1 MLLQLERFLYAM
13 SAFMTMSKAERD
25 LEEDLVTKLRD
36 LKYEYRPDIRDRA
49 TLEENFRQKF
59 EHLNRVTLTDGEF
72 QRLLD
77 EIVSPDVFTAARILR
92 ERSNF
97 TRDDGTPL
105 NYTLVNIRDWC
116 KNTFEVVNQL
126 RINTDNSHHR
136 YDVILLIN
144 GVPVVQIEL
153 KTLGISPRR
162 AMEQIVEYKN
172 DQGNGYTKT
181 ILCFLQLFIVS
192 NRDRTF
198 YFSNNNARHFSFNA
212 EERFLPV
219 YEFADVDNKKVVH
232 LDSFAETFLAKC
244 TLGQTISRYMV
255 LVASE
260 QKLLM
265 MRPYQVYAVKA
276 IVDSIAQDFGNGYIW
291 HTTGSGKTLT
301 SFKAS
306 TLLKDNPD
314 IEKCLFVVDRKDLD
328 RQTRDEFNKFQ
339 EGCVEENTN
348 TASLV
353 RRLLSDDYSDKVI
366 VCTIQKLGLA
376 LDENSKRNRQQRKG
390 GKKSFKEQLEP
401 LRDKRIAF
409 IFDECH
415 RSQFGENHRAIK
427 EFFPHAQLFGFT
439 GTPIFDQN
447 AAQQKIEGTQASMK
461 TTEDLFQQRLHTY
474 TITHAIEDGNVLRF
488 HVDYFRPQGKTLPKP
503 GEPLAKRAVLEAIL
517 AKHDQATG
525 QRRFNALLA
534 TSSINDAIEYYDLFK
549 AMQAE
554 KLAADPGFRPLN
566 IACVFSPPA
575 QLAESPEAIKDIEQL
590 SEDLQQ
596 EREDNKVEPEKK
608 KEALKAILA
617 DYNAHYGTNHK
628 IGEFDLYY
636 QDVQKRIKDQQWPDA
651 DLKKAYPNQ
660 PHHKVDITIVVDML
674 LTGFDSKFLN
684 TLYVDKNL
692 KHHGLIQA
700 FSRTNRVLNATKPYG
715 NILDFRQQQAAVDAA
730 IALFSGEAAAEKAR
744 EIWLV
749 DKAPVVIQKLETAVH
764 RLDAFM
770 KSQGL
775 DCAPEAVPNLK
786 GDAARAAFIEHFKEV
801 QRLKTQLDQYTDL
814 TDENRGDI
822 EQVLPRDNLLGF
834 RGAYLE
840 TAQRLR
846 AQQGNGQDQGD
857 GTPSQEADQLDFE
870 FVLFASAVI
879 DYDYIMGLIARY
891 SDATPGKQKMS
902 REELIGLIQSDAK
915 FMDEREDIAAY
926 INTLKAGEG
935 LSEKA
940 IRDGYSRFKAE
951 KNAAELADIAGKHG
965 LTTEALQGFVDTILQ
980 RMIFDGERLTD
991 LMEPLGLNWKM
1002 RRVKELDLMAD
1013 LMPLL
1018 LKRAGGREISGLS
1031 AYEQ

>member
-1 MLLQLERFLYAM
+1 
-13 SAFMTMSKAERD
+13 MTATKTERD
-25 LEEDLVTKLRD
+25 LEEALVSKLKD
-36 LKYEYRPDIRDRA
+36 LKYECRPDIRDRA
-49 TLEENFRQKF
+49 TLERNFREKF
-59 EHLNRVTLTDGEF
+59 ESLNRVTLTDGEF
-72 QRLLD
+72 QRLID
-77 EIVSPDVFTAARILR
+77 EIVTPDVFTAARTLR
-92 ERSNF
+92 ERNSF
-97 TRDDGTPL
+97 IRDDGTPL

-116 KNTFEVVNQL
+116 KNSFEVVNQL
-126 RINTDNSHHR
+126 RVNTDNSHHR

-198 YFSNNNARHFSFNA
+198 YFANNNARHFAFNA

-232 LDSFAETFLAKC
+232 LDSFAETFLVKC

-276 IVDSIAQDFGNGYIW
+276 IVDSIAQDCGNGYVW

-328 RQTRDEFNKFQ
+328 RQTREEFNKFQ

-353 RRLLSDDYSDKVI
+353 RRLVSDDYADKVI

-376 LDENSKRNRQQRKG
+376 LDENSKRNKQQKKD

-427 EFFPHAQLFGFT
+427 EFFPRAQLFGFT

-447 AAQQKIEGTQASMK
+447 AAQQKIEDTQASLK

-488 HVDYFRPQGKTLPKP
+488 HVDYFKPQGKTLPKP
-503 GEPLAKRAVLEAIL
+503 GEPLAKRAVIEAIL
-517 AKHDQATG
+517 SKHDQATG

-534 TSSINDAIEYYDLFK
+534 TSSINDAIEYHSHFK
-549 AMQAE
+549 TMQAE
-554 KLAADPGFRPLN
+554 KLAADPSFRPLN

-575 QLAESPEAIKDIEQL
+575 EGNPDVKQIQ
-590 SEDLQQ
+590 EDLPQ
-596 EREDNKVEPEKK
+596 EKEDNAVEPEKK

-617 DYNAHYGTNHK
+617 DYNTHYGTNHK

-636 QDVQKRIKDQQWPDA
+636 QDVQKRIKDQQWPNS
-651 DLKKAYPNQ
+651 DLRKAYPNL
-660 PHHKVDITIVVDML
+660 PRHKIDITIVVDML

-715 NILDFRQQQAAVDAA
+715 NILDFRQQQGAVDAA

-749 DKAPVVIQKLETAVH
+749 DKAPVVIQKLETAVQK
-764 RLDAFM
+764 LDAFM

-814 TDENRGDI
+814 TPENAAAI

-840 TAQRLR
+840 AAQRLR
-846 AQQGNGQDQGD
+846 AQQGKDAD
-857 GTPSQEADQLDFE
+857 KPSQDADQLDFE

-891 SDATPGKQKMS
+891 SEATPGKQKMS

-926 INTLKAGEG
+926 IATLKAGEG

-940 IRDGYSRFKAE
+940 IREGYSRFKAE
-951 KNAAELADIAGKHG
+951 KNAAELAGIAGKHG
-965 LTTEALQGFVDTILQ
+965 LAAEALHGFVDGILR
-980 RMIFDGERLTD
+980 RMIFDGEALTD
-991 LMEPLGLNWKM
+991 LMEPLGLNWKA

-1018 LKRAGGREISGLS
+1018 MKRAGGRDVSGLS
-1031 AYEQ
+1031 AYEH

>member
-1 MLLQLERFLYAM
+1 MIA
-13 SAFMTMSKAERD
+13 ATTMSKAERD
-25 LEEDLVTKLRD
+25 LEEGLIAKLRD

-49 TLEENFRQKF
+49 TLEENFRRKF
-59 EHLNRVTLTDGEF
+59 ERLNRVTLTDAEF
-72 QRLLD
+72 KRLLE
-77 EIVSPDVFTAARILR
+77 EIVTPDVFTAARILR
-92 ERSNF
+92 ERNNF

-105 NYTLVNIRDWC
+105 NYTLVNIKDWC
-116 KNTFEVVNQL
+116 KNSFEVVNQL

-136 YDVILLIN
+136 YDVVLLIN

-172 DQGNGYTKT
+172 DPGNGYTKT

-198 YFSNNNARHFSFNA
+198 YFANNNARHFSFNS

-219 YEFADVDNKKVVH
+219 YEFADVDNRKVVH
-232 LDSFAETFLAKC
+232 LDSFAETFLVKC

-276 IVDSIAQDFGNGYIW
+276 IVDSIAQDCGNGYIW

-328 RQTRDEFNKFQ
+328 RQTREEFNKFQ

-353 RRLLSDDYSDKVI
+353 RRLLSDDYADKVI

-376 LDENSKRNRQQRKG
+376 LDENSKRNKHQKKD

-401 LRDKRIAF
+401 LRDKRIAL

-415 RSQFGENHRAIK
+415 RSQFGENHKAIK
-427 EFFPHAQLFGFT
+427 EFFPRAQLFGFT
-439 GTPIFDQN
+439 GTPIFVKN
-447 AAQQKIEGTQASMK
+447 AAQQKIEDNQASMR

-488 HVDYFRPQGKTLPKP
+488 HVDYFKPQGKTLPKP
-503 GEPLAKRAVLEAIL
+503 GEPLAKKAVIDAIL

-525 QRRFNALLA
+525 QRRFNAILA
-534 TSSINDAIEYYDLFK
+534 TSSINDAIEYHSLFK
-549 AMQAE
+549 TIQAE
-554 KLAADPGFRPLN
+554 RQATDPSFQPLN

-575 QLAESPEAIKDIEQL
+575 EGNADVKQIQ
-590 SEDLQQ
+590 EDLPQ
-596 EREDNKVEPEKK
+596 EKEDNAVEPEKK

-651 DLKKAYPNQ
+651 DLRKAYPNQ
-660 PHHKVDITIVVDML
+660 PHHKIDITIVVDML

-692 KHHGLIQA
+692 KYHGLIQA

-715 NILDFRQQQAAVDAA
+715 NILDFRQQQAAVDTA
-730 IALFSGEAAAEKAR
+730 IAMFSGGASEEKAR

-749 DKAPVVIQKLETAVH
+749 DKAPVVIKKLETAVQQ
-764 RLDAFM
+764 LDAFM

-775 DCAPEAVPNLK
+775 ACAPEEVPNLK

-814 TDENRGDI
+814 TDENRNTI
-822 EQVLPRDNLLGF
+822 EKVLPRDNLLGF

-846 AQQGNGQDQGD
+846 AQQGKGAERA
-857 GTPSQEADQLDFE
+857 TPEADQLDFE

-891 SDATPGKQKMS
+891 SDATPGKHTMS

-951 KNAAELADIAGKHG
+951 KNAAELAGIAGKHG
-965 LTTEALQGFVDTILQ
+965 LGTQALQGFVDTILQ
-980 RMIFDGERLTD
+980 RMIFDGEALTD
-991 LMEPLGLNWKM
+991 LMEPLGLNWKA